1 MSKYNRHS
9 SVISR
14 QSDAGIDEDHWLK
27 QFRKSLEKAAVQPRS
42 VDNSL
47 FDQINSVMNGKSK
60 HQSVESAVED
70 MKERSGL
77 TAYIKNIKSE
87 NEETISGNTKTAS
100 NEQADDNDLTKK
112 HSAEEGTEEE
122 TKKHSRK
129 PDVIKKF
136 PSIETTIENHIRD
149 MKGNTSVP
157 AIIDKIRTIH
167 KSDVSDDKDWDDD
180 KLIIFVSKLNLDA
193 KSNNQDNFHNDSHLG
208 ERDHDVDV
216 DASNTDAFHAL
227 MPAK

>member
-1 MSKYNRHS
+1 MSKYNRYS
-9 SVISR
+9 SVVSR
-14 QSDAGIDEDHWLK
+14 QSDADIDEDHWLK

-47 FDQINSVMNGKSK
+47 FDQINSIMNGKSR

-87 NEETISGNTKTAS
+87 NEDAIGGNTKTAS
-100 NEQADDNDLTKK
+100 DDNDLAKK
-112 HSAEEGTEEE
+112 HRSEEDSEEDS
-122 TKKHSRK
+122 KKHNRK
-129 PDVIKKF
+129 PNVIKKF

-193 KSNNQDNFHNDSHLG
+193 KCNNQDNFHNDSHLG
-208 ERDHDVDV
+208 ERDHDVDI

>member
-1 MSKYNRHS
+1 MSKYNRYS
-9 SVISR
+9 SVVSR
-14 QSDAGIDEDHWLK
+14 QSDADIDEDHWLK
-27 QFRKSLEKAAVQPRS
+27 QFRKSLEKSAVQPRR

-47 FDQINSVMNGKSK
+47 FDQINSIMNGKSK

-87 NEETISGNTKTAS
+87 NEEAISGKTKTAS
-100 NEQADDNDLTKK
+100 DENKIDNNT
-112 HSAEEGTEEE
+112 
-122 TKKHSRK
+122 

-136 PSIETTIENHIRD
+136 PNIKTTIENYIRD
-149 MKGNTSVP
+149 TKGNSSVP
-157 AIIDKIRTIH
+157 AIIDKIRSIH
-167 KSDVSDDKDWDDD
+167 QFDVSDGKDWDDN
-180 KLIIFVSKLNLDA
+180 KLIIFVSKLNLEA
-193 KSNNQDNFHNDSHLG
+193 KANNPDNFQNESHLG
-208 ERDHDVDV
+208 ERDHDVDI

>member
-1 MSKYNRHS
+1 MSKYNRYS
-9 SVISR
+9 SVVSR
-14 QSDAGIDEDHWLK
+14 QSDADIDEDHWLK
-27 QFRKSLEKAAVQPRS
+27 QFRKSLEKSAVQPRR

-47 FDQINSVMNGKSK
+47 FDQINSIMNGKSK

-87 NEETISGNTKTAS
+87 NEEAISGKTKTAS
-100 NEQADDNDLTKK
+100 DENKIDNT
-112 HSAEEGTEEE
+112 T
-122 TKKHSRK
+122 

-136 PSIETTIENHIRD
+136 PNIKTTIENYIRD
-149 MKGNTSVP
+149 TKGNSSVP
-157 AIIDKIRTIH
+157 AIIDKIRSIH
-167 KSDVSDDKDWDDD
+167 QFDVSDGKDWDDN
-180 KLIIFVSKLNLDA
+180 KLIIFVSKLNLEA
-193 KSNNQDNFHNDSHLG
+193 KANNPDNFQNESHLG
-208 ERDHDVDV
+208 ERDHDVDI